1 MTKGALPSLGSLAA
15 VGVMALSPVIPTA
28 TAEVSMQS
36 LSNDN
41 LFGSIESSSGAMSVC
56 FRVISSE
63 CPSRFAFNLD
73 ARVSPQ
79 SLPKK
84 KLAPV
89 GVSILGRV
97 GARDG
102 VHPPAL
108 REMVLKVDKDVDFA
122 VRGLPICEGGLRPPI
137 RRPPGYLR
145 RKCRNAIVGTGNAT
159 IEIAFP
165 EQSSIKETSPIT
177 IFNGGG
183 SAHRAKLVIHTF
195 IKVPV
200 PAAIVT
206 QVNLR
211 KRGTGIH
218 AVAKIPVIAGGA
230 SSFISFRFNLRRF
243 FNYRGQ
249 RESFLSARCP
259 DGRFRVSILKA
270 VFRNEANAPSVAPR
284 SALNDN
290 LIVPCRQSQ

>member
-1 MTKGALPSLGSLAA
+1 MRSRWFALLLAGSVFALGFA
-15 VGVMALSPVIPTA
+15 
-28 TAEVSMQS
+28 
-36 LSNDN
+36 
-41 LFGSIESSSGAMSVC
+41 ESSSGGPSVC
-56 FRVISSE
+56 LRAIAIG
-63 CPSRFAFNLD
+63 CPSVLDFDMD
-73 ARVSPQ
+73 ARISPWF
-79 SLPKK
+79 LPKR

-97 GARDG
+97 GTRDG
-102 VHPPAL
+102 IHPPAL

-137 RRPPGYLR
+137 GRPPGYLR
-145 RKCRNAIVGTGNAT
+145 RKCRNAIVGTGKAA
-159 IEIAFP
+159 IESAFP

-183 SAHRAKLVIHTF
+183 NAHRAKLLIHTF

-211 KRGTGIH
+211 KRGTGVH

-230 SSFISFRFNLRRF
+230 GSFTSFQLNLKRF
-243 FNYRGQ
+243 FSYRGQ

-259 DGRFRVSILKA
+259 DGRLRISMPKA
-270 VFRNEANAPSVAPR
+270 VFKNETDAPGVAPR
-284 SALNDN
+284 SVFKGN
-290 LIVPCRQSQ
+290 LIVPCRQRK